1 METRIH
7 TQHTQGTR
15 TAPIKLHAL
24 PTIAPADCPATEAWG
39 PACLGP
45 GHNRAMSGISGIGR
59 CKREG
64 DGGVGRCTRVG
75 DRRHALPNETSIY
88 EVTACVRPARV
99 GHNLSWLFGYLA
111 AARAAC
117 AAAAAASTAVL
128 MINKYKIRIRRVRPI
143 DFSFPLLCVRL
154 LFLLVLLFV
163 LLLRAAAYVL
173 KLLLWLLSL
182 VFCLSFFPA

>member
-1 METRIH
+1 M
-7 TQHTQGTR
+7 
-15 TAPIKLHAL
+15 
-24 PTIAPADCPATEAWG
+24 
-39 PACLGP
+39 
-45 GHNRAMSGISGIGR
+45 
-59 CKREG
+59 
-64 DGGVGRCTRVG
+64 
-75 DRRHALPNETSIY
+75 
-88 EVTACVRPARV
+88 

-117 AAAAAASTAVL
+117 AAAAATAASTAVL